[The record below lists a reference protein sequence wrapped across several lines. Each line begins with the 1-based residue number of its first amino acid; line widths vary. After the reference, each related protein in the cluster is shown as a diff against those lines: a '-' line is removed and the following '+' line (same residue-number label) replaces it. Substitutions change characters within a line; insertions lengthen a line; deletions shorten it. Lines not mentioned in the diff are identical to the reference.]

1 MVKREC
7 QPPPPL
13 ALRATWVTDLVL
25 QGEDGRAA
33 SGHRSVQGTPE
44 QVVEAYG

>member
-1 MVKREC
+1 MKREC
-7 QPPPPL
+7 QPPPSL

-33 SGHRSVQGTPE
+33 SGHHSGQGTAE
-44 QVVEAYG
+44 QVVEACG

>member
-25 QGEDGRAA
+25 QGEDGRVA
-33 SGHRSVQGTPE
+33 SVQGTPE